1 MPTYEYR
8 CPSGHLTD
16 KFSKISE
23 ATSQIPC
30 GVCGAVAERQISGGA
45 GLVFKGSGFYLT
57 DYGKSGAKAEKARSE
72 NRAEGKSDIKSDG
85 KSESKS
91 EAQSDGKS
99 GGDSKSSDSVTK
111 TETAASSRKDSASTP
126 VTKPSPKTE

>member
-8 CPSGHLTD
+8 CPNGHLTD

-57 DYGKSGAKAEKARSE
+57 DYGKSGSKAEKARSE
-72 NRAEGKSDIKSDG
+72 AKGDGKSDAKSDT
-85 KSESKS
+85 KSD
-91 EAQSDGKS
+91 AKS
-99 GGDSKSSDSVTK
+99 GGDAKSSDGGAKSEPAATSTK
-111 TETAASSRKDSASTP
+111 KDSTP

>member
-8 CPSGHLTD
+8 CPNGHVTD

-57 DYGKSGAKAEKARSE
+57 DYGRSGSKAEKARSE
-72 NRAEGKSDIKSDG
+72 SRAESKGDGKSDA
-85 KSESKS
+85 KSETKS
-91 EAQSDGKS
+91 
-99 GGDSKSSDSVTK
+99 DSKSSGDAKSSDSGVK
-111 TETAASSRKDSASTP
+111 SETAAAPSKKDSASTP
-126 VTKPSPKTE
+126 ATKPSPKTE

>member
-8 CPSGHLTD
+8 CPNGHVTE
-16 KFSKISE
+16 KFAKISE

-57 DYGKSGAKAEKARSE
+57 DYGKSGSKAEKATSE
-72 NRAEGKSDIKSDG
+72 SGGEGKSDG
-85 KSESKS
+85 KSE
-91 EAQSDGKS
+91 GKS
-99 GGDSKSSDSVTK
+99 DGDSKGAAAGAKSDT
-111 TETAASSRKDSASTP
+111 TAASTKKDTASTP
-126 VTKPSPKTE
+126 AAKPSPKTE

>member
-57 DYGKSGAKAEKARSE
+57 DYGKSGAKAEKARSDS
-72 NRAEGKSDIKSDG
+72 RAEGKSDTKSDG
-85 KSESKS
+85 KSEAK
-91 EAQSDGKS
+91 ADGKS
-99 GGDSKSSDSVTK
+99 GGESKSSDSGTK
-111 TETAASSRKDSASTP
+111 TETATSSKKDSASTP